1 MNDQIRKGERRM
13 AEELH
18 ASPEGSTMNSSSA
31 LAVQPARNE
40 RLERFTHATP
50 TVEDVARH
58 AGVSRQTVSNVLNAP
73 DRVRPD
79 TIDRVKASIDTL
91 GYRANRNARNLRTR
105 TSHAIAYRIPP
116 IAGHLNSV
124 MDTFL
129 HELTEAVEAIGCH
142 VLLFTSSDIDDEIDT
157 YWELAAQAAADGIV
171 FSGTERNDRRPAG
184 LLKSRTPFVSFG
196 RTWGTDE
203 HSWVDVDGQAGTR
216 LAIEH
221 LLAQGHRRFAWLGS
235 DGASVVN
242 DERERGVREALKS
255 SGVPAADLH
264 VVHLVDDSARD
275 RRCISD
281 LLDGP
286 NAPTAFVSMSD
297 LQALTVL
304 AELETRG
311 LVPGR
316 DTAVIGFDDSP
327 VAAYAGGG
335 LTTIR
340 QPITTVAREIARL
353 LAAQLADPT
362 SPPEGVLLQ
371 PELIVRRTG

>member
-1 MNDQIRKGERRM
+1 M
-13 AEELH
+13 AEVAERI
-18 ASPEGSTMNSSSA
+18 PEGSTMNGRAAAHESA
-31 LAVQPARNE
+31 ATLDGARGE
-40 RLERFTHATP
+40 RLERFAHATP
-50 TVEDVARH
+50 TIEDVAAH

-79 TIDRVKASIDTL
+79 TINRVKASIDTL

-105 TSHAIAYRIPP
+105 TSRAIAYRIPP
-116 IAGHLNSV
+116 IVGHLNSV

-142 VLLFTSSDIDDEIDT
+142 VLLFTSADIDDEVNT

-171 FSGTERNDRRPAG
+171 FSGTEREDRRPAG

-196 RTWGTDE
+196 RTWGTSE

-221 LLAQGHRRFAWLGS
+221 LLANGHRRFAWLGN
-235 DGASVVN
+235 DGPFAVN
-242 DERERGVREALKS
+242 DERERGVRETLHRA
-255 SGVPAADLH
+255 GIAAADLH
-264 VVHLVDDSARD
+264 IVHLADESAQD
-275 RRCISD
+275 RRFISD
-281 LLDGP
+281 LLDQP
-286 NAPTAFVSMSD
+286 NAPTAFVSTSD

-304 AELETRG
+304 AELEARS

-340 QPITTVAREIARL
+340 QPITAVAQEIARL

-362 SPPEGVLLQ
+362 STPEGVLLQ
-371 PELIVRRTG
+371 PELIVRKTG